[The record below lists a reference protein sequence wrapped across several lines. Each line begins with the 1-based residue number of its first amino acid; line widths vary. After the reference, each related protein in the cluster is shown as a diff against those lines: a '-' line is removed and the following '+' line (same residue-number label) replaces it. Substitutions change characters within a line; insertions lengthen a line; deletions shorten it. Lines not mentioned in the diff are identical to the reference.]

1 MPLPAQV
8 PPPSQVHAWV
18 SVLPEQVAAAHTV
31 PLLYLWHAPAPS
43 QAPVYP
49 QEEGASAAHSLSGSL
64 PAWMGPQAPSE
75 PLPFLARVHAEQ
87 VPAHAVSQQTP
98 SAQKPLAHWSFDVQ
112 ASPSPWPSE

>member
-1 MPLPAQV
+1 L
-8 PPPSQVHAWV
+8 
-18 SVLPEQVAAAHTV
+18 
-31 PLLYLWHAPAPS
+31 

-64 PAWMGPQAPSE
+64 PAWMGPQTPSA

-98 SAQKPLAHWSFDVQ
+98 SAQKPLAHWSPAVQ
-112 ASPSPWPSE
+112 ASPGLSPREKAYAAPLLLSICGAPTSIALSEIATAEPNAVLLVPSLA